1 LEIVSISN
9 VVDLDNISEFLDDV
23 ETQMAEDR
31 LGKRRL
37 KISAAWETKRISV
50 RIEDEGQS
58 CDFDSVM

>member
-1 LEIVSISN
+1 MEIVSISN

-37 KISAAWETKRISV
+37 KISVAWETKRISV

-58 CDFDSVM
+58 FDFDSVM

>member
-58 CDFDSVM
+58 CDFDTVM

>member
-37 KISAAWETKRISV
+37 KISAAWETKRVSV

-58 CDFDSVM
+58 FDFDSVM

>member
-58 CDFDSVM
+58 FDFDSVM